1 MIKKIKDLTWKEVNL
16 FAKNT
21 LNVGSAQYKTCKLI
35 SSYTRHN
42 KTDWSR
48 TYKESHSFIHPEK
61 LELKVNLS
69 TFERVDDL

>member
-21 LNVGSAQYKTCKLI
+21 PNVSSAQYKTCKLI

-42 KTDWSR
+42 KIDWNS
-48 TYKESHSFIHPEK
+48 THKESHSFIHPER
-61 LELKVNLS
+61 LELKVNLA
-69 TFERVDDL
+69 TWEQVDEE